1 MGAAVAQLAFPVP
14 PKHRFAEALRKRPD
28 LLYLET
34 ESEETTKSLQFI
46 SVAVFVAQTASFC
59 TPTGTQRSRSRDS
72 ARLPRHEL
80 LKSYDYC
87 GYGFSEGTPTE
98 ETCNESIEAAYAY
111 LRQQFAP
118 NRIIL
123 FGRSIGTGLHLN
135 PHVTTSNQFCMK
147 GPTVELALRH
157 PEIRGMVLQSP
168 IESCGRVVFGT
179 AASWLGYRMDLFRNY
194 EKMDQVRCP
203 VLVMHGTDDDIVPIE
218 NGFSI
223 HEACQNAVEPLW
235 LEGYGHNDLPNEFMD
250 EMDGLSWG
258 WNIFVTNLATH
269 ISVNL

>member
-34 ESEETTKSLQFI
+34 ESEDQI
-46 SVAVFVAQTASFC
+46 AAVHIRRGVRGTDRVILYSHGNAEDVGQRLNYLDLMSQLCAS
-59 TPTGTQRSRSRDS
+59 DVL
-72 ARLPRHEL
+72 A
-80 LKSYDYC
+80 YDYC

-123 FGRSIGTGLHLN
+123 FGRSIGT
-135 PHVTTSNQFCMK
+135 

-235 LEGYGHNDLPNEFMD
+235 LEGYGHNDLPNEVCLRRVREFMD